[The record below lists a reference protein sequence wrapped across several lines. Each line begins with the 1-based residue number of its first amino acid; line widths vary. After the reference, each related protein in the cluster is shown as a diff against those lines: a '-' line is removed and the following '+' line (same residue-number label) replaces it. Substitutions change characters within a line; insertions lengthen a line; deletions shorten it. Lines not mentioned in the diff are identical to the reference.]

1 MVNDIRKSR
10 KDYINGRNSV
20 KRLEASVF
28 ELDLVRM
35 TADTVQL
42 IDRLYLYFQ
51 GKNPDLFEINY
62 KTNKRLE
69 NTTKEVTELIG
80 FMTKVSLNGFIIS
93 TKKVNKEYQLFYNKK
108 QGFSYGILFSETTL
122 KA

>member
-1 MVNDIRKSR
+1 MVNDIRKGR

-93 TKKVNKEYQLFYNKK
+93 TKKVNKTRFLIWNFVLRNYIKKHNKN
-108 QGFSYGILFSETTL
+108 F
-122 KA
+122 